1 MYYFCRTFIGPQDE
15 NSWSQSWENEKNAHL
30 FGLIQTTNSLIG
42 HQVID
47 KINQTYPISLT
58 STYDQALDSQFV
70 LLLVNKN
77 QVSII
82 ATKSFF
88 VTLKR
93 GDTISNLRLNP
104 GQIIHGNIL
113 DKDKFYLSNSPEF
126 IKALLSKN
134 TYDDLSP
141 PPNIASI
148 LIEAHQDQAPSHHV
162 AISHS
167 APKQIRRRRHF
178 YFYLF
183 LILIILGFSFFSYF
197 KYRRQKQNLETQR
210 QNLNQQISELIDK
223 KDIQSA
229 KNLLVEFKKISQDEN
244 LIKDYELKIEKLN
257 NPFEFFYD
265 TKIINESASY
275 SKIIYTTKGLILL
288 DNKNQRLDQLTFSK
302 AKSDL
307 SKSEKL
313 KTIKDITAE
322 KEKIYGL
329 SQDKIFILNGL
340 EFDEIT
346 SLTRE
351 AIDFQVWNGSIYAL
365 FDDTIEKIS
374 SSIPWFKEGETLPK
388 NPNSLAINGK
398 IWVLSSEGQIVPY
411 FRGQEDKFLPSEK
424 LSTTNAKNIITS
436 LNSSELIFNDD
447 QNIYFINKDGRV
459 RQKQPLGDLK
469 IIDIAAD
476 FGNKMLYLLASDQK
490 IYIITLP

>member
-1 MYYFCRTFIGPQDE
+1 M
-15 NSWSQSWENEKNAHL
+15 
-30 FGLIQTTNSLIG
+30 
-42 HQVID
+42 
-47 KINQTYPISLT
+47 
-58 STYDQALDSQFV
+58 
-70 LLLVNKN
+70 
-77 QVSII
+77 
-82 ATKSFF
+82 
-88 VTLKR
+88 
-93 GDTISNLRLNP
+93 
-104 GQIIHGNIL
+104 
-113 DKDKFYLSNSPEF
+113 
-126 IKALLSKN
+126 
-134 TYDDLSP
+134 
-141 PPNIASI
+141 
-148 LIEAHQDQAPSHHV
+148 V

-447 QNIYFINKDGRV
+447 QNIYFINKDGKV

-469 IIDIAAD
+469 IIDMAAD
-476 FGNKMLYLLASDQK
+476 FGNKSLYVLASDQN
-490 IYIITLP
+490 IYLIVLP